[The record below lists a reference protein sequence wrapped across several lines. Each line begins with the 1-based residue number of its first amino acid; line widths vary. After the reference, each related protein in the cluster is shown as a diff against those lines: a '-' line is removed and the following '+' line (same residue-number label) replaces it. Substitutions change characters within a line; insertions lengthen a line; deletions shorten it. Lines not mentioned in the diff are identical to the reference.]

1 MTTPSPRWRSRRP
14 SGVPE
19 EPSPPSTTP
28 PTSRPWTRS
37 TKGALPFLGIV
48 DTVQR
53 VVDAHDAPDA
63 LTVESLAAAEDWA
76 RRKADQLI
84 AAT

>member
-1 MTTPSPRWRSRRP
+1 VVAVHEGR
-14 SGVPE
+14 
-19 EPSPPSTTP
+19 
-28 PTSRPWTRS
+28 
-37 TKGALPFLGIV
+37 LPFLGIV

-53 VVDAHDAPDA
+53 VVDAHDAPDE

-84 AAT
+84 AAA